1 MEDVTDQAIWARVLA
16 GEARAFG
23 SVWDRHRDRVFRHL
37 LGAGTPPTE
46 SEDLTAVVFL
56 ELWRGRDRVRFVDG
70 SVLPWLLVTAQ
81 NVRRNA
87 VRARRRYRALLDRLP
102 LPEAAPDPAD
112 LVAERDSTRT
122 RLVRDVMA
130 ATRPAD
136 RDLAMLT
143 AVEGFTIREAA
154 QAVGISESAA
164 KMRLSRLRTRLDQA
178 ASVAALTEGGTP

>member
-1 MEDVTDQAIWARVLA
+1 MTDREIWARVLA

-37 LGAGTPPTE
+37 VGAGAASAE
-46 SEDLTAVVFL
+46 AEDLTAVVFL
-56 ELWRGRDRVRFVDG
+56 ELWRRRDRVRFVDG
-70 SVLPWLLVTAQ
+70 SALPWLLVTAQ
-81 NVRRNA
+81 NVQRNA
-87 VRARRRYRALLDRLP
+87 VRARRRHRALLDRLP
-102 LPEAAPDPAD
+102 LPDAAPDPAD
-112 LVAERDSTRT
+112 LVAERDSSRT
-122 RLVRDVMA
+122 RLVREVMA

-154 QAVGISESAA
+154 EAIGISESAA

-178 ASVAALTEGGTP
+178 ARAAALTEGGTP